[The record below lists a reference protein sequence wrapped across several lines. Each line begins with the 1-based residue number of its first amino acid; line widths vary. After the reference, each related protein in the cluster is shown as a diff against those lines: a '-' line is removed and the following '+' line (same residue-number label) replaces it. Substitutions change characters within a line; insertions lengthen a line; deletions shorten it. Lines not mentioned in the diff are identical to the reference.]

1 MQVFDLKKMRAH
13 PLEERDKN
21 VFYQTEEF
29 KMRIVELS
37 PGEEIPSCEMES
49 YVIFYVVE
57 GEAQVGVDEESTEL
71 KEGQCL
77 ATGPATMFMITENGV
92 KIMGIQ
98 ISGNQDRR

>member
-1 MQVFDLKKMRAH
+1 MQIFDLKEMRAH

-21 VFYQTEEF
+21 IFYQAEEF

-57 GEAQVGVDEESTEL
+57 GEAQVGVNEEKVEL
-71 KEGQCL
+71 KKGQCL
-77 ATGPATMFMITENGV
+77 ATEPVTMSMRTESGV

-98 ISGNQDRR
+98 IQKIDRE